1 MNRALRELCEGFCAG
16 ALAVAIA
23 GGVERA
29 MAGPTDNGCAPPAEL
44 LTWLETEHGER
55 VVGLGRLGNGAAVLL
70 TMSPEGSWTLLAA
83 MPDGTACMAAAG
95 VRATPPEEQ
104 GAPS

>member
-1 MNRALRELCEGFCAG
+1 MRQALRELCGG
-16 ALAVAIA
+16 LLAVAIA
-23 GGVERA
+23 GGAERA

-44 LTWLETEHGER
+44 LTWLETEHGEH